1 MRADLR
7 RLRDDST
14 IHMVDNCSA
23 RTQQLDR
30 MSKEQRGIGA
40 FPPRLRRREM
50 FTDIAQ
56 ARRTEQ
62 GIGDCVEDDV
72 RVAVAGE
79 AAFVRHLDAA

>member
-1 MRADLR
+1 
-7 RLRDDST
+7 
-14 IHMVDNCSA
+14 
-23 RTQQLDR
+23 
-30 MSKEQRGIGA
+30 
-40 FPPRLRRREM
+40 M